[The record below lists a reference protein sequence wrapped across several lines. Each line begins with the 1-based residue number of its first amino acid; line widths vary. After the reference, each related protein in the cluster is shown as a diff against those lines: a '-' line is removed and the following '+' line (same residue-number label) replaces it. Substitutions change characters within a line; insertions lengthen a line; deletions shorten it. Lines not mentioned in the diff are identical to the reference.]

1 MYHIVV
7 QIALTQEP
15 GLRRR
20 SLYYNVVHMQAPS
33 LGEFELVVLLAVS
46 RLGDDAYG
54 LRIQRDVSAMR
65 RREYAV
71 GAIYTTLQRLEVK
84 GLVVSSMS
92 DPLPVR
98 GGRSRRQYQLTA
110 AGTRAL
116 RAARTL
122 AARLWSLDLGGATG
136 R

>member
-1 MYHIVV
+1 
-7 QIALTQEP
+7 
-15 GLRRR
+15 LRRR
-20 SLYYNVVHMQAPS
+20 SLYYNVVHMHAPS
-33 LGEFELVVLLAVS
+33 LGEFELAVLLAVG

-54 LRIQRDVSAMR
+54 LRIQRDVSAIR

-71 GAIYTTLQRLEVK
+71 GAIYTTLQRLELK
-84 GLVVSSMS
+84 ELVVSSMT

-98 GGRSRRQYQLTA
+98 GGRSRRQYQLTTT
-110 AGTRAL
+110 GKRAL

-122 AARLWSLDLGGATG
+122 ATRLWSLDLGAATG